1 MAVFAMLGALMYA
14 SKMIMEVAPNVHLLG
29 VFTIAFTVVYR
40 KKALYPIYTYVLL
53 NGIFCGFA
61 TWWIPYLYLWAVLWG
76 ATMLLPKRIPEKI
89 RPLVYMLLCAAHGF
103 LFGTLYAPAQALLYG
118 LSFQKMIAWIISGLP
133 WDFVHGVSNFFC
145 GILIVPIVKILTF
158 LEKIFRKSF
167 VFSVGE
173 IRNYNLESETDRGE
187 NPLAA
192 CGRMRGS
199 HGEQ

>member
-1 MAVFAMLGALMYA
+1 MKNGKLTIREMAVFAMLGALMYA

-76 ATMLLPKRIPEKI
+76 ATMLLPKRIPEKL

-118 LSFQKMIAWIISGLP
+118 LSFQKMVAWIISGLP

-145 GILIVPIVKILTF
+145 GILIVPVIKILTF
-158 LEKIFRKSF
+158 LENKTVVS
-167 VFSVGE
+167 
-173 IRNYNLESETDRGE
+173 
-187 NPLAA
+187 
-192 CGRMRGS
+192 
-199 HGEQ
+199 